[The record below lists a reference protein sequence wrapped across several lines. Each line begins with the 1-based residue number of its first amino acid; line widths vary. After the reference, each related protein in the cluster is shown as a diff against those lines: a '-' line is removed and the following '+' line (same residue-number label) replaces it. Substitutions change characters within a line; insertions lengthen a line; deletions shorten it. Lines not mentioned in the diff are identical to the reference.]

1 MDLFRIGSCDLLR
14 LQCQTAVIELILTL
28 IRKNNTV
35 FLPPEHLST
44 EKDITLGTH
53 VCVPQE
59 FPAANKISSAIPV
72 KINPS

>member
-1 MDLFRIGSCDLLR
+1 MDLFRVGSCDLLR

-28 IRKNNTV
+28 IRKKNTV

-53 VCVPQE
+53 VCAPQE

-72 KINPS
+72 KTKPP